1 MTSLSSWLFLGL
13 VVGALLDA
21 FGVAHAGDAAI
32 ACLAI
37 YIALEVRA
45 VAWPQLLIA
54 AILMVAGLT
63 AAASAPGEPAIVA
76 VGQTLAKGLRA
87 ALPFLVLFAAVAWLT
102 VPALE
107 SPSLRAARDTVASQP
122 PGWRFATLA
131 LAAHLL
137 GSVFN
142 LVAVSL
148 LAILIDKQENPNTQR
163 RLARALLQG
172 FATATA
178 WSPLFVGTAVIL
190 AILPEVRW
198 VSIAPYGVGLALMLL
213 ALAWWADRLLN
224 PARAPLDAPVVSL
237 PPGAAYR
244 LAGLVTVLL
253 VGLIGLVETTGFSIP
268 IALGLIAPPFAL
280 VWRASHRPQAA
291 AESISDLARK
301 VVRGLADLRT
311 ETLMFTAANTFSAGI
326 ALAIPAEKASAAITG
341 LGLGSDGLVFAL
353 AFALIGASAIGI
365 HPVIAVVMIGT
376 VVPPEIF
383 GMPLPLLALFLMALW
398 GMGTNVS
405 PFSATN
411 IIMGRAVGANH
422 WLIAWRWNL
431 PFCLGG
437 AAIVA
442 CAVIGLRRLLAG

>member
-1 MTSLSSWLFLGL
+1 MPSLSSWLFLAL
-13 VVGALLDA
+13 VVAALLDA
-21 FGVAHAGDAAI
+21 FGVVYAGAA
-32 ACLAI
+32 AVAFLALFI
-37 YIALEVRA
+37 VLEIRF
-45 VAWPQLLIA
+45 VAWPQLGIASVLI
-54 AILMVAGLT
+54 VAGL
-63 AAASAPGEPAIVA
+63 AAAVSQPGAAIPAVA
-76 VGQTLAKGLRA
+76 ATLAKGLKA

-148 LAILIDKQENPNTQR
+148 LAILIGHQEKPEVR
-163 RLARALLQG
+163 KRFARALAQG

-190 AILPEVRW
+190 AVLPEVRW
-198 VSIAPYGVGLALMLL
+198 IAIAPYGVGIAMLL
-213 ALAWWADRLLN
+213 LVVAWSADRLFN
-224 PARAPLDAPVVSL
+224 PARAPLGRAAVPL
-237 PPGAAYR
+237 PPDAAWR
-244 LAGLVTVLL
+244 LAGLVTALL
-253 VGLIGLVETTGFSIP
+253 AGVIGLVELTGFSIP
-268 IALGLIAPPFAL
+268 IVLGLIGPPFAML
-280 VWRASHRPQAA
+280 WRAKRGSSAA
-291 AESISDLARK
+291 GEIVADLARK

-326 ALAIPAEKASAAITG
+326 AAAVPAAQAGEAVG
-341 LGLGSDGLVFAL
+341 RLGLGPDGLILAF
-353 AFALIGASAIGI
+353 AFALIGASALGI
-365 HPVIAVVMIGT
+365 HPVIAVVLIGP
-376 VVPPEIF
+376 VVPPETF
-383 GMPLPLLALFLMALW
+383 GLPLPLLALLLMALW

-411 IIMGRAVGANH
+411 IIMARAVRVNH

-431 PFCLGG
+431 PFSLAG
-437 AAIVA
+437 AGVVA
-442 CAVIGLRRLLAG
+442 AAVVGLRRLLAG